1 MVLLACPP
9 PTSEDTLWPGRD
21 RWQKKV
27 RLFSCATAV
36 WLAATSAWAEEPK
49 VFPEC
54 TRNPTE
60 SDKAAAMGAFQA
72 GSASYEEADYERAI
86 LYWEDAFRR
95 DCTALGNLLN
105 LAHVYQLAEQK
116 QNAVIALETY
126 LERKPNATDADKIA
140 RRIEV
145 LRAQIEEERQQAQAE
160 AVSAPPPTP
169 GDETA
174 PGQDGVTEPPA
185 PLWPLFVAGGG
196 LAVGVVGTVLWATN
210 QSTINQCHPMGSGVY
225 ECPNNEVKGQAEAA
239 QGPRNLGIG
248 LTLGGAALAV
258 GGTITYFMLK
268 DQGQPAMG
276 WTPSVG
282 PGFAGLSYAGAF

>member
-1 MVLLACPP
+1 M
-9 PTSEDTLWPGRD
+9 
-21 RWQKKV
+21 
-27 RLFSCATAV
+27 RLFACATAL
-36 WLAATSAWAEEPK
+36 WLTATNSWAEEPK

-54 TRNPTE
+54 TGNPTE

-105 LAHVYQLAEQK
+105 LARAYQLAGQK
-116 QNAVIALETY
+116 QNAVTALETY
-126 LERKPNATDADKIA
+126 LERKPNATDADKIE

-160 AVSAPPPTP
+160 AVSAPPPTSS
-169 GDETA
+169 DESA
-174 PGQDGVTEPPA
+174 PAQDEANEPPA
-185 PLWPLFVAGGG
+185 PVWPLFVAGGG
-196 LAVGVVGTVLWATN
+196 LAVSVVGTVLWATN
-210 QSTINQCHPMGSGVY
+210 QSTINQCHSIGSGVY
-225 ECPNNEVKGQAEAA
+225 ECPNNDVKGQAEAA

-248 LTLGGAALAV
+248 LTVGGAALTL
-258 GGTITYFMLK
+258 GGAITYFVLK
-268 DQGQPAMG
+268 DQRQPAMG